1 MNRDT
6 INREKRH
13 IPLWNSKKVVKKTFY
28 LYQHTYFSKYNTYH
42 RCFGILGITAMI
54 TQHAPPD
61 WFYNLSLSISFVLA
75 QGLVLMLFCL
85 T

>member
-13 IPLWNSKKVVKKTFY
+13 IPLWNSKRLLKR
-28 LYQHTYFSKYNTYH
+28 HSTYTSIHIFSKYNTYH